1 MPKID
6 LSLPINGSKPLDT
19 ATNSAL
25 CGGKLQTALR
35 LYSLQSPAPRD
46 KSSLILLLAVSRL
59 VVRFLFP
66 YWQRSLLWPSVLAL
80 AVITTWL
87 SWRCTTLARI
97 LQSRSPYLPKKS
109 RTSLTKYL
117 LGILN
122 KRNILRNQAAVVA
135 YAWDINRK
143 EPDKFQF
150 PHTFHH

>member
-1 MPKID
+1 MKRLTKPSLKLLTLIGCLSGVSKNTHIPKTN
-6 LSLPINGSKPLDT
+6 LFLPINGSKPPDA
-19 ATNSAL
+19 ATNSAS

-87 SWRCTTLARI
+87 SWRCTMLARNP
-97 LQSRSPYLPKKS
+97 QSRSPYLPKKPVPPWQN
-109 RTSLTKYL
+109 LYW
-117 LGILN
+117 
-122 KRNILRNQAAVVA
+122 V
-135 YAWDINRK
+135 Y
-143 EPDKFQF
+143 
-150 PHTFHH
+150 